1 MTYKYQKNVTEASS
15 PAGGVTGRANCR
27 DAPRGNTLVELTIV
41 ILVMSVLSAMGA
53 PRFMRALEQSRVDVA
68 AANLRAIWTAQRLYW
83 LKHQTY
89 ASDIGSLISDVDGE
103 NFLDPHVSSSNATY
117 VCVVTLPTAAQPSAT
132 DFTATATRPGWT
144 GSLSIDSGGTVAG
157 SDVDPSGVEYKP
169 SPSFQ

>member
-1 MTYKYQKNVTEASS
+1 VS
-15 PAGGVTGRANCR
+15 PAVAQGASHHG
-27 DAPRGNTLVELTIV
+27 APRGNTLVELTIV
-41 ILVMSVLSAMGA
+41 MLVMSVLTAMGA

-89 ASDIGSLISDVDGE
+89 APDLGSLISDADGE
-103 NFLDPHVSSSNATY
+103 NFLDPHVSSPNATY
-117 VCVVTLPTAAQPSAT
+117 ICEVTLPTAAQPSAT

-144 GSLSIDSGGTVAG
+144 GSLSISIDG
-157 SDVDPSGVEYKP
+157 SIPETDQVVDPSGTAYKP